1 MKGLRWLSLAL
12 LTGVIGAEQTV
23 LAQPGVSVDQVL
35 MQNATVTEPRLIRLF
50 AEDFMI
56 PEEKINKMVI
66 YDLTGDGFGD
76 GDLART
82 FPGGK
87 FYLITPSEN
96 AQRIM
101 NAWSFG
107 GNVKFTAD
115 SNDPPD
121 LFENAPDSV
130 RAMGGIFAALL
141 RGLRRNYKG
150 QPIKIHLEQKDGVTS
165 VELWGYDPRLMQYE
179 PPPVNKVPEQVPVM
193 KLIYLEKT
201 IVDSV
206 FTTAVRR
213 QRRQGG
219 F

>member
-1 MKGLRWLSLAL
+1 MKGIRWLILMLFGAAVASIASAQ
-12 LTGVIGAEQTV
+12 TQSGVR
-23 LAQPGVSVDQVL
+23 VDQIL
-35 MQNATVTEPRLIRLF
+35 MQNATVTNPRLIRLF

-56 PEEKINKMVI
+56 PEEKIDKMVI

-87 FYLITPSEN
+87 FYLITPTEN

-101 NAWSFG
+101 NGWSFG

-115 SNDPPD
+115 SDDPPE

-150 QPIKIHLEQKDGVTS
+150 QPIKLHLEQRNGVTS
-165 VELWGYDPRLMQYE
+165 VELWGYDPRLMIYQ

-206 FTTAVRR
+206 FTGEVRPR
-213 QRRQGG
+213 GG